1 MTLRISYLGKVA
13 VITGA
18 ASGIGRGIAEHCAK
32 EGMKIV
38 LADIE
43 KKPLFDLEIL
53 LRDKGCEVISVLT
66 DISKENNVKQLSDIA
81 FDNFGH
87 VQFLFNN
94 AGVGLGGAAWEASIP
109 QWNWIIDVNLK
120 GVIYGIK
127 YFVPKMLN
135 QDEECFV
142 VNTASLA
149 GLTTGVG
156 LAPYIV
162 TKHAVVSLTETLFH
176 DLAIKKSKIK
186 TAVFC
191 PVIVNTRIMESL
203 RNAPENIKQ
212 EMRNREQTG
221 EQQQIEDYMR
231 QLLAQGMTIE
241 QSADCL
247 FKELER
253 GKFYILTHPDCK
265 SMVETRLKDIISDHV
280 PTLPSMGSV
289 T

>member
-1 MTLRISYLGKVA
+1 MSSKISYLGKVA

-32 EGMKIV
+32 VGMKIV

-43 KKPLFDLEIL
+43 KKPLFAIETL
-53 LRDKGCEVISVLT
+53 LRNKGCEVISVLT
-66 DISKENNVKQLSDIA
+66 DVSKENDIKKLA
-81 FDNFGH
+81 DITFDKFGCVH
-87 VQFLFNN
+87 FLFNN
-94 AGVGLGGAAWEASIP
+94 AGVGVGGAAWETSIA

-127 YFVPKMLN
+127 YFIPRMLN

-149 GLTTGVG
+149 GLTTGAG

-186 TAVFC
+186 TAVYC
-191 PVIVNTRIMESL
+191 PVIVNTRIMDSL
-203 RNAPENIKQ
+203 RNAPENIKI
-212 EMRNREQTG
+212 EIKNVELTDEQRQT
-221 EQQQIEDYMR
+221 EDYMR
-231 QLLAQGMTIE
+231 HVLTQGMTIE
-241 QSADCL
+241 QSSACL
-247 FKELER
+247 FKELEM
-253 GKFYILTHPDCK
+253 GKFYILTHPGCK
-265 SMVETRLKDIISDHV
+265 SMVETRFKDILNDHV
-280 PTLPSMGSV
+280 PTLPSIPE
-289 T
+289 

>member
-1 MTLRISYLGKVA
+1 MTSKISYARKVA

-18 ASGIGRGIAEHCAK
+18 ASGIGRGIAERCAK

-43 KKPLFDLEIL
+43 EKPLFDLEIL
-53 LRDKGCEVISVLT
+53 LRNKGCEVISAVT
-66 DISKENNVKQLSDIA
+66 DVSKENDVKKLADLA

-94 AGVGLGGAAWEASIP
+94 AGVGVGGTAWETSIT
-109 QWNWIIDVNLK
+109 QWNWIIDVNLM

-127 YFVPKMLN
+127 YFVPRMLN
-135 QDEECFV
+135 QDEKCFV

-191 PVIVNTRIMESL
+191 PVIVNTRIMESF
-203 RNAPENIKQ
+203 RNAPEDIKQ
-212 EMRNREQTG
+212 EIGNRKPTEEQR
-221 EQQQIEDYMR
+221 QIEDYMR
-231 QLLAQGMTIE
+231 QALAQGMTIE
-241 QSADCL
+241 QSSDCL

-253 GKFYILTHPDCK
+253 GTFYILTHPACK
-265 SMVETRLKDIISDHV
+265 SMVEARFKDILNDQT
-280 PTLPSMGSV
+280 PTIPSIPA
-289 T
+289 

>member
-1 MTLRISYLGKVA
+1 MASQISYPGKVA
-13 VITGA
+13 VITGS
-18 ASGIGRGIAEHCAK
+18 ASGIGRGIAERCAK

-43 KKPLFDLEIL
+43 KEPLIDLELL
-53 LRDKGCEVISVLT
+53 LRSKGCEVISVLT
-66 DISKENNVKQLSDIA
+66 DVSKEHDVKKLAEIT
-81 FDNFGH
+81 FENFGC

-94 AGVGLGGAAWEASIP
+94 AGVGVAGTAWETSIS

-127 YFVPKMLN
+127 YFIPRMLS

-149 GLTTGVG
+149 GLTTGAG

-191 PVIVNTRIMESL
+191 PVIVKTRIMESL
-203 RNAPENIKQ
+203 RNAPEDIQQ
-212 EMRNREQTG
+212 EIGRREQTD
-221 EQQQIEDYMR
+221 EQRQIEASMS
-231 QLLAQGMTIE
+231 QVLAQGMTIE
-241 QSADCL
+241 QSSDCL
-247 FKELER
+247 FKELDI
-253 GKFYILTHPDCK
+253 GKFYILTHPACK
-265 SMVETRLKDIISDHV
+265 SMVETRFRDILNDNA
-280 PTLPSMGSV
+280 PTIPSIPK
-289 T
+289 

>member
-1 MTLRISYLGKVA
+1 MNSPISYSKKVA

-18 ASGIGRGIAEHCAK
+18 ASGIGCGIAERCAK

-43 KKPLFDLEIL
+43 KKPLLNLELL
-53 LRDKGCEVISVLT
+53 LRKKGCEVISVLT
-66 DISKENNVKQLSDIA
+66 DVSKENDIKKLANIA
-81 FDNFGH
+81 FDNFGC

-94 AGVGLGGAAWEASIP
+94 AGVGVGGTAWEASVA
-109 QWNWIIDVNLK
+109 QWNWVIDVNLK

-127 YFVPKMLN
+127 YFIPRMIN

-149 GLTTGVG
+149 GLTTGAG

-176 DLAIKKSKIK
+176 DLRIKKSKIK

-203 RNAPENIKQ
+203 RNAPADIK
-212 EMRNREQTG
+212 REIGKEKQTD
-221 EQQQIEDYMR
+221 EQRQIEAHMR
-231 QLLAQGMTIE
+231 QVLAHGMTIK
-241 QSADCL
+241 QSSDCL
-247 FKELER
+247 FKELEM
-253 GKFYILTHPDCK
+253 GKFYILTHPACK
-265 SMVETRLKDIISDHV
+265 SMVETRFKDILNAHT
-280 PTLPSMGSV
+280 PTIPSIPE
-289 T
+289 